1 MHIAQPQMSEAPQF
15 QKDTVEQYLRSVL
28 GKDVRLVE
36 LRRLGEPEEGKGFGY
51 GLPIRVDYE
60 LAGGRRD
67 SAVLHTMGP
76 GSFGHEHMSD
86 RARILLWSHQAFN
99 RLPRH
104 VRSLDVGGFQSGGGL
119 ISLGGVEEFC
129 LLTEYAE
136 GQPYALDL
144 DRVRDT
150 GRLTDLDVARADAL
164 CDYLVEIHAERGSD
178 PRLYIRRNRELVG
191 DGECIMGLA
200 DSYPP
205 HPLFTPRVLEQIEH
219 RAVEWRWRLKNR
231 VHRLRRVHGDFHP
244 WNILFGSDAD
254 FRLLDRSRGE
264 YGDPA
269 DDVTCITLNYVFFS
283 LQCTGKLQGPFESL
297 FLRFWDRYLE
307 KTGDRE
313 ILQVAAPFFVF
324 RALVLA
330 SPVWYP
336 SLEDSVRKKLL
347 AFILAVLE
355 QQSFEPRQVNKYCGT

>member
-1 MHIAQPQMSEAPQF
+1 MAYQSAWITNWRRPSRERRASYHGPRIVSATNTCRTGLVFYCGRTKLSIAS
-15 QKDTVEQYLRSVL
+15 
-28 GKDVRLVE
+28 
-36 LRRLGEPEEGKGFGY
+36 
-51 GLPIRVDYE
+51 RVTY
-60 LAGGRRD
+60 
-67 SAVLHTMGP
+67 
-76 GSFGHEHMSD
+76 D
-86 RARILLWSHQAFN
+86 RWMWVASS
-99 RLPRH
+99 P
-104 VRSLDVGGFQSGGGL
+104 SGGL

-144 DRVRDT
+144 ERLRDT

-164 CDYLVEIHAERGSD
+164 CDYLVEIHAERGTESGND
-178 PRLYIRRNRELVG
+178 PRLYVRRNRELVG

-205 HPLFTPRVLEQIEH
+205 HALFTPRVLEQIEH
-219 RAVEWRWRLKNR
+219 RAVNWRWRLKNR
-231 VHRLRRVHGDFHP
+231 THRLRTVHGDFHP
-244 WNILFGSDAD
+244 WNILFASEAD
-254 FRLLDRSRGE
+254 FRVLDRSRGE

-283 LQCTGKLQGPFESL
+283 LQRTGKLEGAFESL

-313 ILQVAAPFFVF
+313 ILEVAAPYFVF

-355 QQSFEPRQVNKYCGT
+355 QQSFDPRQVNAYCGT